1 MKSPAIQEAVLVYIV
16 KNNKILLAKK
26 VKKVNAGTYTSY
38 GGKFENGE
46 SELECVCRELKE
58 ESGVST
64 TPASLKKMAII
75 DFHNSD
81 TDVWRVHT
89 YITSVFK
96 GKPKSTP
103 EMKNPKWFPV
113 SKMPFKNMPW
123 SDQYWLPLIIS
134 GKKLRVIVHK
144 EPLSVLLQDLVQ

>member
-1 MKSPAIQEAVLVYIV
+1 MKGPQIQSAVLVYIV

-58 ESGVST
+58 ESGISA
-64 TPASLKKMAII
+64 TPGSLKKMAII

-81 TDVWRVHT
+81 IDVWRVHT

-103 EMKNPKWFPV
+103 EMKNPKWFSV

-144 EPLSVLLQDLVQ
+144 EPLSVLLQDLAQ